1 MEMTTTM
8 SEETVEQTFDEFREE
23 QGLTD
28 EVIKALWISSTQ
40 INVWYDRYK
49 DQLPY
54 KSVKQLQA
62 ILNRID

>member
-1 MEMTTTM
+1 MT
-8 SEETVEQTFDEFREE
+8 EETTEKTFDEFREE

-28 EVIKALWISSTQ
+28 QVIEALWISSNQ
-40 INVWYDRYK
+40 INTWYDRYK